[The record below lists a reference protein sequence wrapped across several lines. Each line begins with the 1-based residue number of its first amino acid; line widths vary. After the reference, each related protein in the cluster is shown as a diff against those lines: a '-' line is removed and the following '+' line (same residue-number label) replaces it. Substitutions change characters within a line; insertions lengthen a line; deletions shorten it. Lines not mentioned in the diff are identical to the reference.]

1 MRKRQ
6 TYNQMVFE
14 KVFGPDPETVRE
26 RRSEAAKRGWA
37 DRKSRARERKLDQLE
52 AMLESDEGTIH

>member
-14 KVFGPDPETVRE
+14 KVFGPDPETARQ
-26 RRSEAAKRGWA
+26 RRSEAAKKGWA
-37 DRKSRARERKLDQLE
+37 DRKSRAHDRKLDQLE
-52 AMLESDEGTIH
+52 ALLTDDEGTVH